1 MIFNGTINAP
11 NSVVL
16 LLANSGLM
24 VGDSSSPLIVGQLG
38 VSGVGASALLFGSI
52 GGDSGPDAARLG
64 IHVPQPHS
72 DYLFNGC
79 VIGGIN
85 CANTPAASSGVPAAI
100 TKAEILSS
108 FPRDEM
114 FAIKLL
120 LTGWAEQDPDAT
132 LAQLLDRAGK
142 CVALLKVSPTTSW
155 QSCP

>member
-1 MIFNGTINAP
+1 MNIIRLPAPVDPSEYFVTCRLGFGWGNAP
-11 NSVVL
+11 TR
-16 LLANSGLM
+16 
-24 VGDSSSPLIVGQLG
+24 
-38 VSGVGASALLFGSI
+38 VGASALLFGSI